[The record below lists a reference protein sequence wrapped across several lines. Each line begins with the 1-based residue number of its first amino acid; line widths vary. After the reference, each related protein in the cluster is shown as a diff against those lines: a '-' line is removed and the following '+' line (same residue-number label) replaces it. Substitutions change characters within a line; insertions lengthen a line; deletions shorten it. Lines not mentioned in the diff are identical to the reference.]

1 MNSCPLLVM
10 YTIFEKSRKNSILQ
24 KPKIFT
30 LEIYL
35 PTKLKNADS
44 AREESGHVSIYMVT
58 KFSIRSYLHL
68 YGQKLLYPV
77 TFSFIRSE
85 TFLSGHIFIYPV
97 TNYCF
102 NRKMQTLT
110 SGVCIPINLLHLL

>member
-10 YTIFEKSRKNSILQ
+10 YTIFEKSRKNSIPQ
-24 KPKIFT
+24 KQKIFT

-44 AREESGHVSIYMVT
+44 DREESGHVLIYMVT

-68 YGQKLLYPV
+68 YGHKLLYPV
-77 TFSFIRSE
+77 IFSFNRSK
-85 TFLSGHIFIYPV
+85 TFLSCHIFIYPV

-102 NRKMQTLT
+102 NRKTQTHLP
-110 SGVCIPINLLHLL
+110 GVCIPINLLHL